1 MINFLKIALRVYNSF
16 PITVC
21 GELGFR
27 IIVSGKGNAQS
38 WGVVLHLNSSRN
50 FERLNSTSV
59 LLLKDVVQQN
69 LDPAST
75 DSHIRSKRLALFPD
89 FILFRDLI

>member
-38 WGVVLHLNSSRN
+38 WNSRVKWIPVPGSG
-50 FERLNSTSV
+50 FT
-59 LLLKDVVQQN
+59 LK
-69 LDPAST
+69 LESE
-75 DSHIRSKRLALFPD
+75 F
-89 FILFRDLI
+89 